1 MSWMLSIWTAA
12 ALLALCGGQGYSL
25 CASGYHL
32 CLHNETKSVSFL
44 VMQMVSYTEAKPCG
58 GWLPW
63 KTCTVTLYKMIPK
76 TENKTV
82 VMQVAKCC
90 DGYVQ
95 VGRYCAL
102 PVNRS
107 GEFTAKPGTC
117 PTADGLYPGSEDCEW
132 DMDCPGWQKCC
143 QKLRRS
149 RCAHPE
155 SSANDSYI
163 GGYRL
168 NVTVTVKVDY
178 QELMSKDNGLLNHTR
193 LLQAM
198 VTGALPTD
206 DISVYYLSSWP
217 VHPYRTATSLLI
229 GRNSSLSLS
238 DVSSKLH
245 LLLKHIPEVSSVT
258 VEDVD
263 ECVESTFPQC
273 SPQADC
279 NNTVGSYQC
288 ICRQGY
294 SDVDPSNPGAYCTRD
309 ELWTDTETPVTDA
322 PSVNTDYTPASD
334 NSSDISMTTV
344 LNYPS
349 SISYDSSHAAL
360 WTSTAPY
367 TSTES
372 PLPTTTCSPPNIT
385 SLMWSN
391 VTGTSFDVYWSGQS
405 QTNQT
410 YRVVLSKGS
419 VVTDSWETDE
429 TVKALRGLEPGVLYN
444 VAVTPHAC
452 GRQGVALAILVKT
465 DCQTL
470 DATARITNVEFTPE
484 LQNSSSEAYMNLTR
498 SIEEEIYESLSPEMK
513 AMVDSGLVRIE
524 ITNFLRGSVVVN
536 FKIVVS
542 PSQSHNISNVS
553 IALLNSLMN
562 SSKYT
567 VDENNTSIND
577 SDECTSGS
585 HDCSQ
590 WANCTNTWGSYTCVC
605 KTGYTDNNPD
615 RPGRVCT
622 SISTSE
628 TITPSVTPTLSST
641 VSTVI
646 SLMTQSTS
654 DPVLTPTT
662 TTTNPPTSTTAN
674 TDRRS
679 IITAPITTTAAP
691 VTTTTAPVTTT
702 TITIP
707 QVITTATPIPTTSDT
722 TTITTNP
729 ITTTTAPLT
738 TTAAPVTIT
747 TTPIT
752 TTTANTSPVTVTTT
766 PITTTTANTAPVT
779 VTTTPITTTTANTSP
794 VTVTTTPITTTTANT
809 APVTVTTTPITT
821 TTANTSPV
829 TVTTTPI
836 TTTTANTAPVTVTTT
851 PITTTT
857 ANTAPVTVTTT
868 PITTTTANT
877 SPVTVTTTP
886 ITTTTANTAPVTV
899 TTTPITTTT
908 ANTAPV
914 TVTTTP
920 ITTTTANTAPV
931 TVTTT
936 PITTTT
942 ANTSPVTVTTTPIT
956 TTTAN
961 TAPVT
966 VTTTPITTTTANTS
980 PVTVTTTPITTTTAN
995 TAPVT
1000 VTTTPITTTTANTS
1014 PVTVTTTPI
1023 TTTTANTAP
1032 VTVTTTPITTTT
1044 ANTAPVTVTTI
1055 PITTTTANTSPVTV
1069 TTTPITTTTANTAPV
1084 TVTTTPITTTTVNT
1098 APVTVTTTPITTTTV
1113 NTAPV
1118 TATTTP
1124 ITTTTVNTAP
1134 VTVTTTPITTT
1145 TANTSPV
1152 TVTTTPITTTT
1163 ANTAPVTVTT
1173 TPITTPAANTAPV
1186 TVTTTPITTT
1196 TVNTAPVTVTT
1207 TPITTTTVNT
1217 APVTVTTTP
1226 ITTTTVNTA
1235 PVTVTTT
1242 PITTTTVPITTST
1255 APVTTTTTPVST
1267 TTAAPVA
1274 TTTTP
1279 ITTTTTTTTTLSLTT
1294 TSAPPILT
1302 TTAMTS
1308 ITSSPSTNITTTTNV
1323 RRTTSMSGDISVRC
1337 RGTDITVTVARDFL
1351 QDHKVRESDLY
1362 LGLPECGVN
1371 GGNTTH
1377 AQLNVAW
1384 GECDTR
1390 LVQNETCYTA
1400 SVTLFN
1406 TMANDREE
1414 APTVQLELPVMCTY
1428 RKDMVISADSGS
1440 TGYDMIKEVIVGLGS
1455 FQVRVQLMNGTA
1467 TLPNNYSLSAEERVV
1482 VEVSLNT
1489 SSERIKVVINKC
1501 WATSTPSP
1509 ADPQGV
1515 TFLENGCP
1523 LNSFTEV
1530 LSNGNSSTSRVSVQ
1544 IFSIVEQNV
1553 IYLHCQVQICVQI
1566 GSDTCVPDCQQRT
1579 ARSSR
1584 TVASSVSSAGPLFK
1598 LFQQSFEQ
1606 EYETAHII
1614 GFACLGVG
1622 LSLFFIIAF
1631 VCLFYYQRNR
1641 IGHYNFNVK
1650 PKQETFTYLNF
1661 NT

>member
-143 QKLRRS
+143 QKLHRS
-149 RCAHPE
+149 RCTHPE

-198 VTGALPTD
+198 VTGALQTD

-229 GRNSSLSLS
+229 GRNSTLSLS

-245 LLLKHIPEVSSVT
+245 LLLKHIPEVSTVT

-263 ECVESTFPQC
+263 ECVESAFPQC

-322 PSVNTDYTPASD
+322 PSGNTDYTPASD
-334 NSSDISMTTV
+334 DSSEFSMTTV
-344 LNYPS
+344 QNYPS
-349 SISYDSSHAAL
+349 SVSYDSSHAPL

-367 TSTES
+367 TSMES

-385 SLMWSN
+385 SLMSSN

-410 YRVVLSKGS
+410 YLVVLSKGS
-419 VVTDSWETDE
+419 VVTNSWETDE

-444 VAVTPHAC
+444 VTVTPHAC
-452 GRQGVALAILVKT
+452 GSQGMALAILVKT

-470 DATARITNVEFTPE
+470 DATARLTNVEFTPE
-484 LQNSSSEAYMNLTR
+484 LQNTSSEAYINLTT

-524 ITNFLRGSVVVN
+524 ITNFSRGSVVVN
-536 FKIVVS
+536 FKFVFS

-622 SISTSE
+622 SITTPE
-628 TITPSVTPTLSST
+628 TITPSVTPTISST
-641 VSTVI
+641 VSTLI

-662 TTTNPPTSTTAN
+662 TTTNPPTTTTAN
-674 TDRRS
+674 TDTT

-691 VTTTTAPVTTT
+691 VTAT

-707 QVITTATPIPTTSDT
+707 QVITTATPIPTTTDR
-722 TTITTNP
+722 TITTNP
-729 ITTTTAPLT
+729 ITTTTASLT

-752 TTTANTSPVTVTTT
+752 TTTINAAPVTITTTPITTTTVTVTTNNHHYHQYCPSYVTTIPITTTAINTAPVTITTTPITTTTVNTVPVTVTTT
-766 PITTTTANTAPVT
+766 PITTTTINTAPVT
-779 VTTTPITTTTANTSP
+779 ITTT
-794 VTVTTTPITTTTANT
+794 
-809 APVTVTTTPITT
+809 
-821 TTANTSPV
+821 
-829 TVTTTPI
+829 
-836 TTTTANTAPVTVTTT
+836 
-851 PITTTT
+851 
-857 ANTAPVTVTTT
+857 
-868 PITTTTANT
+868 
-877 SPVTVTTTP
+877 
-886 ITTTTANTAPVTV
+886 
-899 TTTPITTTT
+899 
-908 ANTAPV
+908 
-914 TVTTTP
+914 
-920 ITTTTANTAPV
+920 
-931 TVTTT
+931 
-936 PITTTT
+936 
-942 ANTSPVTVTTTPIT
+942 
-956 TTTAN
+956 
-961 TAPVT
+961 
-966 VTTTPITTTTANTS
+966 
-980 PVTVTTTPITTTTAN
+980 
-995 TAPVT
+995 
-1000 VTTTPITTTTANTS
+1000 
-1014 PVTVTTTPI
+1014 
-1023 TTTTANTAP
+1023 
-1032 VTVTTTPITTTT
+1032 
-1044 ANTAPVTVTTI
+1044 
-1055 PITTTTANTSPVTV
+1055 
-1069 TTTPITTTTANTAPV
+1069 
-1084 TVTTTPITTTTVNT
+1084 TTTTVNT
-1098 APVTVTTTPITTTTV
+1098 APVTVTTTPITTTTILYRHHHP
-1113 NTAPV
+1113 NNHHYRHHYPN

-1134 VTVTTTPITTT
+1134 VTVTTTPIT
-1145 TANTSPV
+1145 A
-1152 TVTTTPITTTT
+1152 
-1163 ANTAPVTVTT
+1163 
-1173 TPITTPAANTAPV
+1173 
-1186 TVTTTPITTT
+1186 
-1196 TVNTAPVTVTT
+1196 
-1207 TPITTTTVNT
+1207 
-1217 APVTVTTTP
+1217 
-1226 ITTTTVNTA
+1226 
-1235 PVTVTTT
+1235 
-1242 PITTTTVPITTST
+1242 TTVPITTST
-1255 APVTTTTTPVST
+1255 APVTTTATPVSTTSVAAT
-1267 TTAAPVA
+1267 TTAAPVT

-1302 TTAMTS
+1302 STAMTS
-1308 ITSSPSTNITTTTNV
+1308 ITSSPSTNITTITNV

-1337 RGTDITVTVARDFL
+1337 RVADITVTVARDFL

-1362 LGLPECGVN
+1362 LGLPQCGVN
-1371 GGNTTH
+1371 GGNATH
-1377 AQLNVAW
+1377 AQLTVAW
-1384 GECDTR
+1384 DECDTR

-1400 SVTLFN
+1400 YVTLFN

-1428 RKDMVISADSGS
+1428 PKGMVISADFGS
-1440 TGYDMIKEVIVGLGS
+1440 TGYDMIKDVIVGLGS

-1467 TLPNNYSLSAEERVV
+1467 PLPNNYSLSAEEQVV

-1489 SSERIKVVINKC
+1489 SSEQIKVVINKC

-1515 TFLENGCP
+1515 PFLENGCP
-1523 LNSFTEV
+1523 LNSFTKV

-1544 IFSIVEQNV
+1544 IFSIVDLNV
-1553 IYLHCQVQICVQI
+1553 IYLHCQVHICVQI

-1579 ARSSR
+1579 ARSSK
-1584 TVASSVSSAGPLFK
+1584 TVGSSVSTTGPLFK
-1598 LFQQSFEQ
+1598 LFQQPFEQ